1 MAIKQ
6 LIDEPKRI
14 NKLQAFMLTFEKGM
28 GVAEFQTVER
38 SAADIRLMAS
48 CTLHDAHHAFMAQYG
63 KISIKLFV
71 RFLKRSMFVSFH
83 RSETGRV
90 YLSSIKLSAAAT
102 TNRPN

>member
-14 NKLQAFMLTFEKGM
+14 EKHQAFMLTFEKGM
-28 GVAEFQTVER
+28 SMEEFKSVER
-38 SAADIRLMAS
+38 SAADMHLIAS

-71 RFLKRSMFVSFH
+71 RFLKRAMFVSFH
-83 RSETGRV
+83 RSETGCV
-90 YLSSIKLSAAAT
+90 FLSGIKLRS
-102 TNRPN
+102 